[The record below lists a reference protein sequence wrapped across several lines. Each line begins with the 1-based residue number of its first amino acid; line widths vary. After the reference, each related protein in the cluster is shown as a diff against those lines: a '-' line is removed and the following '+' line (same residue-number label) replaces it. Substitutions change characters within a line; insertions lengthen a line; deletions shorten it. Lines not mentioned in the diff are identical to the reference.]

1 MSGKKNYPCDEHLAQ
16 IEEMRLVYAES
27 LTETRALRE
36 SQVQMTALLQSLD
49 NNIKQGIGIAQSVI
63 KVFSQVVLVFLLV
76 VVGMCATVVWVSRID
91 IEYNEKGFKVTQPD
105 NK

>member
-1 MSGKKNYPCDEHLAQ
+1 
-16 IEEMRLVYAES
+16 
-27 LTETRALRE
+27 
-36 SQVQMTALLQSLD
+36 MTALLQSLD

-91 IEYNEKGFKVTQPD
+91 IEYNKKGFKVTQPD

>member
-1 MSGKKNYPCDEHLAQ
+1 MSGKKNYHCDEHLAQ
-16 IEEMRLVYAES
+16 IEEMRSVYTES
-27 LTETRALRE
+27 LAEICALRE
-36 SQVQMTALLQSLD
+36 SQVQMTSLLQSLD

-63 KVFSQVVLVFLLV
+63 KVFSQVVFVFLLV